1 MTKEIAMRLK
11 LGLLTL
17 AIALVVVAGIATGIW
32 LWADGQAMA
41 ETGAQSAA
49 VEKSDVP
56 KAQIAKADDDDE
68 EEAEDGDDDDGDDEE
83 EGDDEGKEDENEV
96 TVTLD
101 QVPAPV
107 RDAIRAEAGDNPIK
121 EIEAE
126 TKNGQTIYEAEWVA
140 SGKEVELKLSAD
152 GKIIEKK
159 VEDADDDDD
168 EEEESD

>member
-1 MTKEIAMRLK
+1 MRLK

-17 AIALVVVAGIATGIW
+17 AITLVVVAGVAAGIW
-32 LWADGQAMA
+32 LWAGGQAMA
-41 ETGAQSAA
+41 ETGAPGAA

-56 KAQIAKADDDDE
+56 KAHVAKADDDDE
-68 EEAEDGDDDDGDDEE
+68 EEAADDDDDDGDDEE
-83 EGDDEGKEDENEV
+83 EGDDEDKEDENEV
-96 TVTLD
+96 TVTID

-107 RDAIRAEAGDNPIK
+107 RDTIRAEAGDNPIK

-140 SGKEVELKLSAD
+140 DGKEVELKLSAD

-168 EEEESD
+168 KEEKSD

>member
-1 MTKEIAMRLK
+1 MRLK

-17 AIALVVVAGIATGIW
+17 AIAIVVVAGIAAGIW
-32 LWADGQAMA
+32 LWAGGQAMA
-41 ETGAQSAA
+41 ETGAQGAA

-56 KAQIAKADDDDE
+56 KAHVAKADDDDE
-68 EEAEDGDDDDGDDEE
+68 DGDDKE
-83 EGDDEGKEDENEV
+83 EGDHEDKEDENEV

-140 SGKEVELKLSAD
+140 GGKEVELKLSAD
-152 GKIIEKK
+152 GKIIKKK
-159 VEDADDDDD
+159 VEDADDDDNK
-168 EEEESD
+168 EEERD

>member
-1 MTKEIAMRLK
+1 MRLK

-17 AIALVVVAGIATGIW
+17 AITLVVVAGVAAGIW
-32 LWADGQAMA
+32 LWAGGQAMA
-41 ETGAQSAA
+41 ETGAPGAA

-56 KAQIAKADDDDE
+56 KAHVAKADDDDE
-68 EEAEDGDDDDGDDEE
+68 EEAADDDDDDGDDEE
-83 EGDDEGKEDENEV
+83 EGDDEDKEDENEV
-96 TVTLD
+96 TVTID

-107 RDAIRAEAGDNPIK
+107 RDTIRAEAGDNPIK

-140 SGKEVELKLSAD
+140 DGKEVELKLSAD
-152 GKIIEKK
+152 GKIIEKQ

-168 EEEESD
+168 KEEKSD

>member
-1 MTKEIAMRLK
+1 MRLK

-17 AIALVVVAGIATGIW
+17 AITLVVVAGVAAGIW
-32 LWADGQAMA
+32 LWAGGQAMA
-41 ETGAQSAA
+41 ETGAPGAA

-56 KAQIAKADDDDE
+56 KAHVAKADDDDE
-68 EEAEDGDDDDGDDEE
+68 EEAADDDDDDGDDEE
-83 EGDDEGKEDENEV
+83 EGDDEDKEDENEV
-96 TVTLD
+96 TVTID

-107 RDAIRAEAGDNPIK
+107 RDTIRAEAGDNPIK

-140 SGKEVELKLSAD
+140 GGKEVELKLSAD

>member
-1 MTKEIAMRLK
+1 
-11 LGLLTL
+11 L
-17 AIALVVVAGIATGIW
+17 AIALVVVAGVATGVW

-41 ETGAQSAA
+41 KTGAPSAA
-49 VEKSDVP
+49 AGKSDAP
-56 KAQIAKADDDDE
+56 KAQVAKADDDDE
-68 EEAEDGDDDDGDDEE
+68 DGDDEE
-83 EGDDEGKEDENEV
+83 EGDDEKEEEGDHEGKEDENEV
-96 TVTLD
+96 TVTID

-140 SGKEVELKLSAD
+140 GGKEVELKLSAD
-152 GKIIEKK
+152 GKIIQKK

-168 EEEESD
+168 DDDD

>member
-1 MTKEIAMRLK
+1 MRLK

-17 AIALVVVAGIATGIW
+17 AIALVVVAGVAAGIW
-32 LWADGQAMA
+32 LWAGGQAMA
-41 ETGAQSAA
+41 ETGAPGAA

-56 KAQIAKADDDDE
+56 KAHVAKADDDDE
-68 EEAEDGDDDDGDDEE
+68 EEAADDDDDDGDDEE
-83 EGDDEGKEDENEV
+83 EGDDEDKEDENEV
-96 TVTLD
+96 TVTID

-107 RDAIRAEAGDNPIK
+107 RDTIRAEAGDNPIK

-140 SGKEVELKLSAD
+140 DGKEVELKLSAD

-168 EEEESD
+168 KEEKSD